1 MRLEIQENDDVSI
14 VTLHDSRLD
23 VSVAVDFKAKMR
35 DWIDAGH
42 EKIALDLGNVDYVDS
57 SGLSSLVSVLKR
69 LANTSKLVLFDVS
82 EPVMRLFKLTR
93 MDRIF
98 VIEQDQAAAL
108 VSSRD

>member
-1 MRLEIQENDDVSI
+1 MRLEIKEDADVSI
-14 VTLHDSRLD
+14 VTLYEPRLD

-35 DWIDAGH
+35 DWIEAGH
-42 EKIALDLGNVDYVDS
+42 EKIALDLSHVDYVDS

-69 LANTSKLVLFDVS
+69 LASTSKLVLFEVR

-98 VIEQDQAAAL
+98 VIEQDQASAL